1 MRKVIGVAMP
11 KLKVGDLSTL
21 LAANHMMKSGSKV
34 DLVERLA
41 RCRSHGSPG
50 PCPEC
55 RHPKL
60 FFEYGSDALCHAH
73 TCTAPTN
80 TADTVTGKT
89 RFFPLHDSNG
99 ILAGVGLGA
108 GLAPPPPAV
117 VISAREASQC
127 VVVEYSERC
136 LAVFGNTNAIKG
148 KLESLG
154 GKLSPMLTHNGVK
167 KEG

>member
-1 MRKVIGVAMP
+1 MWQAERTKGIRDERKAAAKKFLETFSDPWIGVAMK

-21 LAANHMMKSGSKV
+21 LAANHMMKSGSRV
-34 DLVERLA
+34 ELVERLP

-80 TADTVTGKT
+80 TADTG
-89 RFFPLHDSNG
+89 N
-99 ILAGVGLGA
+99 
-108 GLAPPPPAV
+108 
-117 VISAREASQC
+117 AR
-127 VVVEYSERC
+127 
-136 LAVFGNTNAIKG
+136 
-148 KLESLG
+148 
-154 GKLSPMLTHNGVK
+154 
-167 KEG
+167 